1 MILFEGDACAL
12 QESIRRMLTSS
23 NNQVSDAYILQSL
36 IGDAYKLQ
44 KPIKRCIDLSR
55 AYQEMLTPCKSL

>member
-1 MILFEGDACAL
+1 MILFEGDDCAL

-44 KPIKRCIDLSR
+44 KPIKRCFDLSR
-55 AYQEMLTPCKSL
+55 AYQERLTPCKSL